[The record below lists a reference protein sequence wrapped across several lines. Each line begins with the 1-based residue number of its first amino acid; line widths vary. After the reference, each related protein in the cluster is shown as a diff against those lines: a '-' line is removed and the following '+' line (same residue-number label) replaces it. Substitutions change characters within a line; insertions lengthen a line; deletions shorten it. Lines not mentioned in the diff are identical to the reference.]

1 MVDKSSEYGFE
12 ASTLQ
17 FREYTFTEDDL
28 PSFRSYRVKIVMT
41 SNSQVYVPRLKD
53 LRVMALA

>member
-1 MVDKSSEYGFE
+1 MTTV
-12 ASTLQ
+12 LI

-28 PSFRSYRVKIVMT
+28 PSFRTYRVKLIMT
-41 SNSQVYVPRLKD
+41 SNSQVYVPRIKA